1 MKRIAAAALAVLIAA
16 PAGAVPD
23 LPGFSAGVF
32 QSFGTDKYRGT
43 DVYAAASLGDFS
55 VAPELKRYEETG
67 LNGPRLAASMRLGW
81 DGRWIGTG
89 LTGGFVPSK
98 AGYGAAFA
106 GADIAFT
113 VAPMGEGKIRRVGGP
128 SRGGAP
134 VGKGLARVDFGG
146 GALVTQHREAAS
158 GATPASKLTQ
168 TELNAFVGAS
178 VVGILVSGRAAKFSY
193 NADMKN
199 GALNLPGAFYTPLA
213 GHLRYANGYADTSL
227 NAGVEL
233 PFFPLVTPFAGL
245 TYTKYRELSA
255 AAGGSPGDTKAYTAG
270 LRVGLEMLAVE
281 AQVQHVAQAGP
292 AKERNYA
299 GLGVQLRL

>member
-1 MKRIAAAALAVLIAA
+1 MKQLVAVVLAALTAA
-16 PAGAVPD
+16 PAGAAG
-23 LPGFSAGVF
+23 LPGLNAGVF

-55 VAPELKRYEETG
+55 VAPEYRRFEETG
-67 LNGPRLAASMRLGW
+67 LNGPRHAASLRLGW

-89 LTGGFVPSK
+89 LSGGFVPRK
-98 AGYGAAFA
+98 AGTSAAFA

-113 VAPMGEGKIRRVGGP
+113 LSPMGEGKIRRIGGP

-146 GALVTQHREAAS
+146 GATVTQHKQAAT
-158 GATPASKLTQ
+158 AANAQSKLTQ

-178 VVGILVSGRAAKFSY
+178 FLGVLGSARAAKFNY
-193 NADMKN
+193 NADLKS
-199 GALNLPGAFYTPLA
+199 ATLVVPSAVWTPVA
-213 GHLRYANGYADTSL
+213 GHLRYANGYADASL
-227 NAGVEL
+227 NLGVEL
-233 PFFPLVTPFAGL
+233 PFFPMVTPFVGA
-245 TYTKYRELSA
+245 TYTKYKELSA
-255 AAGGSPGDTKAYTAG
+255 AAGGRPGDTKAYTAG

-281 AQVQHVAQAGP
+281 AQFQHVNQAGP

-299 GLGVQLRL
+299 GIGASLRL

>member
-1 MKRIAAAALAVLIAA
+1 MKKTAALVLALLAAA

-55 VAPELKRYEETG
+55 VAPELRRYEETG
-67 LNGPRLAASMRLGW
+67 LNGPRLAASLRLGW

-89 LTGGFVPSK
+89 LSGGFLPRK
-98 AGYGAAFA
+98 AGYDASFL
-106 GADIAFT
+106 GADVAFT
-113 VAPMGEGKIRRVGGP
+113 VSPMGEGKIRRVGGP

-146 GALVTQHREAAS
+146 GALVTQHREAGTVARAS
-158 GATPASKLTQ
+158 SKLTQ

-178 VVGILVSGRAAKFSY
+178 VVGVLASARLAKYAY
-193 NADMKN
+193 NADMLN
-199 GALNLPGAFYTPLA
+199 NALNLPSPLWSPLA
-213 GHLRYANGYADTSL
+213 GHLRYANGFADTSL
-227 NAGVEL
+227 NLGVEL
-233 PFFPLVTPFAGL
+233 PFFPLVTPFLGA
-245 TYTKYRELSA
+245 TYTKYKELSV
-255 AAGGSPGDTKAYTAG
+255 AAGGRPGDTKAYTAG
-270 LRVGLEMLAVE
+270 LRVGLEMLALE
-281 AQVQHVAQAGP
+281 AQFQHVAQAGP

-299 GLGVQLRL
+299 GLGAQLRL

>member
-1 MKRIAAAALAVLIAA
+1 MKKALAAVLALLAAA

-23 LPGFSAGVF
+23 LPGFSAGAF

-55 VAPELKRYEETG
+55 VAPEYRRYEETG
-67 LNGPRLAASMRLGW
+67 LNGPRHALSLRLGW

-89 LTGGFVPSK
+89 LSGGVVPSK
-98 AGYGAAFA
+98 AGYGAAWG
-106 GADIAFT
+106 GADVAFT
-113 VAPMGEGKIRRVGGP
+113 ISPMGEGKIRRVGGP

-146 GALVTQHREAAS
+146 GALVTQHRQAATT
-158 GATPASKLTQ
+158 AAAASKLTQ

-178 VVGILVSGRAAKFSY
+178 VVGVLASARLAKYAY
-193 NADMKN
+193 NADM
-199 GALNLPGAFYTPLA
+199 LNNANRLPGAVWSPLA

-227 NAGVEL
+227 NLGVEL
-233 PFFPLVTPFAGL
+233 PFFPLITPFVGA
-245 TYTKYRELSA
+245 TYTKYKELSV
-255 AAGGSPGDTKAYTAG
+255 AAGGRPGDTKAYTAG
-270 LRVGLEMLAVE
+270 LRVGLEMLALE
-281 AQVQHVAQAGP
+281 AQFQHVAQAGP

-299 GLGVQLRL
+299 GLGAQLRL